1 MRFLG
6 VGELGATASGL
17 QGREVRVVAAV
28 MNAVRQLGV
37 VRVGAA
43 ASVAA
48 VAGLLP
54 GCRGRGA
61 VLVLVQLRAVGQLC
75 VSTLLRTLALRILL
89 AVA

>member
-1 MRFLG
+1 MGWGRTHCVLGGLRGGFERGGEVRFLG

-43 ASVAA
+43 ASIAA

-54 GCRGRGA
+54 GCRG
-61 VLVLVQLRAVGQLC
+61 
-75 VSTLLRTLALRILL
+75 
-89 AVA
+89 